1 MYMTGTDFL
10 FEVIF
15 SQILEEKKPKQI
27 NVTGRYTSFIKSTGS
42 IPNCRFPVC
51 RVQLADSQIADI

>member
-1 MYMTGTDFL
+1 MTGTDFL

-27 NVTGRYTSFIKSTGS
+27 NVTGIYPFIKKNMQMKLKRNNSCIYVNS
-42 IPNCRFPVC
+42 YLP
-51 RVQLADSQIADI
+51 